1 MKFLKLLFM
10 ISVIHGEC
18 YAQSNANDKKAI
30 AMLKEFYVAHQSIE
44 STIRSAPPKVY
55 VGKVDSLQKK
65 YCTLELRGK
74 VKKYSEN
81 GIDFLTNDKGID
93 SWSFKTMT
101 IVRAQ
106 TNENIYLV
114 CYDVLD
120 VNYPKTPVKRHVV
133 LHVGVLNESGHY
145 KVASVK

>member
-1 MKFLKLLFM
+1 MRFLKLFFM
-10 ISVIHGEC
+10 ISVIHAEC
-18 YAQSNANDKKAI
+18 YAQGNINDKKAI
-30 AMLKEFYVAHQSIE
+30 AMLKEFYVAHQNIE

-65 YCTLELRGK
+65 YCTLALRNK
-74 VKKYSEN
+74 AKKYTEN

-93 SWSFKTMT
+93 SGSFKTMT
-101 IVRAQ
+101 IVRDP
-106 TNENIYLV
+106 TNENNYLV

-120 VNYPKTPVKRHVV
+120 VNYPKTPVKLHIV